1 MTTIVRR
8 SQPIKWTPRAKQVA
22 GLFDIEEKV
31 ESVSEWNVSLTLP
44 DEWSIGVI
52 VGPSGAGK
60 STIARQVFGVLD
72 GVYDWSADTSVIDG
86 FPKSLSIRDVVGLL
100 TAVGFSSPPSW
111 LRSYA
116 NLSTGEQFRVALA
129 RAISEDKEIIVV
141 DEFTSVVDRRAA
153 QVAAHAVQ
161 KAIRRMGKQFVAV
174 TCHYDVLEWLEPDW
188 IYEPHLDRLTVGRS
202 LHRPKIE
209 LAIYPTGKETWA
221 VFRKHHY
228 LDTRLHTAAKCF
240 VLLWDDVPVGF
251 CAAIPFPRGRNSFA
265 NKQRAYREHRVVILP
280 DYQGI
285 GLGRVLSE
293 FVGSLFTAVNVAYYS
308 RTSHPGFI
316 ASRNHHPDIWRLSV
330 YGFSSTKALTMR
342 EKAKTTGDIIKA
354 PRKTAT
360 HQYIGPPYVDR
371 DTAAKMLVYA
381 G

>member
-1 MTTIVRR
+1 M
-8 SQPIKWTPRAKQVA
+8 
-22 GLFDIEEKV
+22 FDVKEEK
-31 ESVSEWNVSLTLP
+31 ESVNEWTVNLELP

-60 STIARQVFGVLD
+60 STIAGEVFDATD
-72 GVYDWSADTSVIDG
+72 GTYNWSPDAPVVDG
-86 FPKSLSIRDVVGLL
+86 FPKNLSIRDVVGLL

-111 LRSYA
+111 LRAYD

-129 RAISEDKEIIVV
+129 RAISEGKEITVV

-161 KAIRRMGKQFVAV
+161 KAVRRAGKKFVAV

-188 IYEPHLDRLTVGRS
+188 IYEPHLDRMTVGRS
-202 LHRPKIE
+202 LCRPEIRLE
-209 LAIYPTGKETWA
+209 IHPTGKETWS

-240 VLLWDDVPVGF
+240 VLLWDDIPVGF

-265 NKQRAYREHRVVILP
+265 NKQRAYREHRVVVLP

-285 GLGRVLSE
+285 GFGRVLSE
-293 FVGSLFTAVNVAYYS
+293 FVGSLFKAVNMAYYS

-342 EKAKTTGDIIKA
+342 GAAKSKGEVIKA

-360 HQYIGPPYVDR
+360 HQYIGPGAD
-371 DTAAKMLVYA
+371 AELAKRMLVY
-381 G
+381 